1 MRSAWF
7 AIHKTQVLFFLLFQ
21 GNIFCIWDGSLSSTP
36 GYVFTGFGCLHRWNE
51 KGSDPKRIQVEPAS
65 LPGVG
70 ALHQDLNSAPSL
82 SGSKM
87 FISIHTYTYTHEC
100 VHMRTHISQGRILV
114 LLTFNVLILK
124 FEAPTGCLKRLIQ
137 PVCLG
142 AILFTS
148 LLVAQRTLCFLQ
160 TLFGWLSVW
169 VFGYS
174 WLIFPNL

>member
-1 MRSAWF
+1 M
-7 AIHKTQVLFFLLFQ
+7 
-21 GNIFCIWDGSLSSTP
+21 SSTP
-36 GYVFTGFGCLHRWNE
+36 GYVFTGFGCLHTWNE

-160 TLFGWLSVW
+160 SLFGWLSVW